1 MVGENQF
8 TGTLSERAIIAIKE
22 QTACSSQLAKPS
34 L

>member
-8 TGTLSERAIIAIKE
+8 SETLSEREINALKE
-22 QTACSSQLAKPS
+22 QTACSSQLAKPR